1 MSDDERAKEQT
12 EQPKEEAPEE
22 AKDSEGERRKCLY
35 VGNVPFSI
43 TEERLREVFGEYGE
57 ITEIR
62 IPLDRHRNTPKG
74 IAFINYTNAEDA
86 EKAEAMNGKEL
97 DGRPLEVNIAK
108 WGKGDR
114 RPRDRDR
121 DYRDR
126 DRDRDRGRG
135 RYRDDYRDD
144 RGYRGYDD
152 RYRDR
157 DYRDRDRDRDRY
169 RDDRRRDDYDR
180 YDRYSHRDS
189 RYDAY

>member
-22 AKDSEGERRKCLY
+22 AKDAEAERRKCLY
-35 VGNVPFSI
+35 VGNLPFSI
-43 TEERLREVFGEYGE
+43 TEECLREVFGEYGE

-62 IPLDRHRNTPKG
+62 IPLNRNRGTPKG
-74 IAFINYTNAEDA
+74 CAFINYTNAEDA

-97 DGRPLEVNIAK
+97 DGRQLEVNIAK
-108 WGKGDR
+108 YEKGDR

-121 DYRDR
+121 DRDYRDRDR

-152 RYRDR
+152 RYRD
-157 DYRDRDRDRDRY
+157 DRYRDRDRY
-169 RDDRRRDDYDR
+169 RDDRRRDDYER
-180 YDRYSHRDS
+180 YDRYPRRDS
-189 RYDAY
+189 RYDGY